1 MFLVLF
7 GLWYVDLPFNF
18 LTFYQFI
25 FIVII
30 NLLVWLHLKLQ
41 HVKRWRA
48 LSPLPL
54 FWKPR
59 RMPDVLFLAGW
70 ILTPHSIV
78 KAAHLSPLDASVPK
92 IISGCCTS
100 MDYSSCSSCVYS
112 CDEERHAWIVLQYL
126 KRKLCLVTKWSQIL
140 LKYQIELLGIVMWQL
155 TIIGRSEEA
164 RNCAVWCS
172 ICAKTHGYAV
182 CYR

>member
-1 MFLVLF
+1 MSLGTSKGHLFLVLF
-7 GLWYVDLPFNF
+7 GLWYVDLPFTF

-30 NLLVWLHLKLQ
+30 NLLVWLNLNLQ

-140 LKYQIELLGIVMWQL
+140 LN
-155 TIIGRSEEA
+155 TIKLSPL
-164 RNCAVWCS
+164 
-172 ICAKTHGYAV
+172 AKG
-182 CYR
+182 